1 MLPLNALPPR
11 QAEKQTEQEEMIYT
25 EDDLEPNIT
34 LSSESSYFEKAQD
47 FKAIIKILRIKYLG
61 LKPITSKDKDGIT
74 TTVYK
79 KDKNRMTGINEE
91 GVEMNVRFLETRLGK
106 HSVLTNWSEERM
118 GQVILDDM
126 ITWCDIHEINYD
138 KFEMTPATLEELR
151 ILINDLL
158 EYAYR
163 RPIDNLER
171 SDMKP
176 STTELM
182 RRMLGIGDNPMQQQG
197 RQETTQEMLRQD
209 KGMPSY

>member
-1 MLPLNALPPR
+1 MPIPIPLPPKV
-11 QAEKQTEQEEMIYT
+11 QENENKEEMIYT

-138 KFEMTPATLEELR
+138 RFGMNPATLEELR

-182 RRMLGIGDNPMQQQG
+182 RRMLGIGDQPIQQQG
-197 RQETTQEMLRQD
+197 RQESAQDMLRKD
-209 KGMPSY
+209 TGMPSY